1 MTAWPLRSQTA
12 RLGEPVPPCVEALL
26 AFTDHFLGRH
36 LRPGPVVRL
45 PFERLRSGVV
55 RLSSVKLGCTP
66 QHPRP
71 AARRSRAG
79 ALAGLGR
86 SRADTFRVKVPW
98 ATARRD
104 GFRSAPTQIHSPM
117 SRTQIASPL
126 HSRELSPGLPGAFIF
141 QLHSQLPEPRNSLRL
156 LQSMESNF
164 VVAQSSG
171 HKGYLCTSSRSCSHI
186 LWKRS
191 LSSSKSYRICFHH
204 LSALLG
210 RTPLY
215 CTSQASLFS
224 DSIIST
230 ADRA

>member
-1 MTAWPLRSQTA
+1 MASRCPPA
-12 RLGEPVPPCVEALL
+12 RGLFL
-26 AFTDHFLGRH
+26 AFTDPFWGRH

-79 ALAGLGR
+79 ALAGLGC
-86 SRADTFRVKVPW
+86 SQESVLAAGATFHARIPW

-117 SRTQIASPL
+117 SRIPIAPL
-126 HSRELSPGLPGAFIF
+126 LLSRELSPGFPGAFIF
-141 QLHSQLPEPRNSLRL
+141 QLQSELPEPRNWLRL

-164 VVAQSSG
+164 VEAQSSG
-171 HKGYLCTSSRSCSHI
+171 HKGYLCTSSRPCSHT

-191 LSSSKSYRICFHH
+191 LSSNKSYRTSSQRLFTLQGH
-204 LSALLG
+204 S
-210 RTPLY
+210 PLC
-215 CTSQASLFS
+215 CTSQAAWTF
-224 DSIIST
+224 
-230 ADRA
+230 RAI